1 MRLLLLFLFAGINVQ
16 LSAQC
21 EGERYREF
29 QFAEV
34 TVTSNV
40 EYGNN
45 VTYQGTPQALTM
57 DIYTPN
63 GDTQVDR
70 PLVMVAH
77 GGFFVSGSAT
87 GADVV
92 PLCTDLAK
100 MGYVVASINYR
111 LGWTLAADLSGPMTA
126 AVMRGTQDM
135 KAAIRWFRKNA
146 AENGNTYNIDPNQ
159 VYLGGVSA
167 GGYIALHHAYLD
179 QEGEIP
185 AFLNWSDPGISGG
198 IEGDS
203 GNPGYSSQVNAIF
216 AISGALGDSAWVQ
229 ADDEPCLLFHGTND
243 NTVPFG
249 SDMQYAFGIV
259 AVTEVDGSNSINEK
273 MNQVGLEHCF
283 EIYEGQDHVPHV
295 SNIAYYDTTLSII
308 TNFLSHH
315 ICDIELDC
323 DYRLLALSTEEL
335 TQPIQHIFPNPGQD
349 WLNVPSSI
357 STVTLTN
364 LQGQRIARR
373 ADGSK
378 LFVGDLA
385 RGVYLISWS
394 ENGTLHSEKIILN

>member
-1 MRLLLLFLFAGINVQ
+1 MRLLLLFLFAGIGVQ

-45 VTYQGTPQALTM
+45 VTYQGTPQVLTM

-63 GDTQVDR
+63 GDTQIDR

-77 GGFFVSGSAT
+77 GGFFVSGSST

-135 KAAIRWFRKNA
+135 KAAIRWFRKDA

-198 IEGDS
+198 IEGES

-259 AVTEVDGSNSINEK
+259 AVTEVDGSNSINQK

-323 DYRLLALSTEEL
+323 EYRLLAVGTEEL
-335 TQPIQHIFPNPGQD
+335 TQPIQHVFPNPAQY
-349 WLNVPSSI
+349 WLNVPASI
-357 STVTLTN
+357 GTVTLTN
-364 LQGQRIARR
+364 LQGQRITRR
-373 ADGSK
+373 AEGSK

>member
-1 MRLLLLFLFAGINVQ
+1 MRLLLLFLFAGIGVQ

-45 VTYQGTPQALTM
+45 VTYQGTPQVLTM

-63 GDTQVDR
+63 GDTQIDR

-77 GGFFVSGSAT
+77 GGFFVSGSST

-135 KAAIRWFRKNA
+135 KAAIRWFRKDA

-323 DYRLLALSTEEL
+323 EYRLLAVSTEEL
-335 TQPIQHIFPNPGQD
+335 TQPIQNVFPNPAQD
-349 WLNVPSSI
+349 WLNVPASI
-357 STVTLTN
+357 GTVTLTN
-364 LQGQRIARR
+364 LQGQRITRR
-373 ADGSK
+373 AEGNK
-378 LFVGDLA
+378 LFVGDIA

>member
-1 MRLLLLFLFAGINVQ
+1 MRLLLLLLGVG
-16 LSAQC
+16 LSFSVFAQC
-21 EGERYREF
+21 ENERYREF

-34 TVTSNV
+34 TTTTGV

-45 VTYQGTPQALTM
+45 LTYQGAAQALTM
-57 DIYTPN
+57 DIYQPT
-63 GDTQVDR
+63 GDAQVDR
-70 PLVMVAH
+70 PLVMIAH
-77 GGFFVSGSAT
+77 GGFFVGGSSDGT
-87 GADVV
+87 DVV
-92 PLCTDLAK
+92 PMCTDLAK

-111 LGWTLAADLSGPMTA
+111 LGWPLASDLSGPMTA

-159 VYLGGVSA
+159 IYLGGVSA

-179 QEGEIP
+179 QEAEIP
-185 AFLNWSDPGISGG
+185 SFLNWSDPGISGG
-198 IEGDS
+198 IEGES
-203 GNPGYSSQVNAIF
+203 GNAGYSSQVNAIF
-216 AISGALGDSAWVQ
+216 SVAGAIGDTAWIQ

-249 SDMQYAFGIV
+249 SDMQYAFGVV

-273 MNQVGLEHCF
+273 MDEIGLEHCF

-323 DYRLLALSTEEL
+323 EYRMLAVNTDELS
-335 TQPIQHIFPNPGQD
+335 QPIQRVFPNPAELWITLPD
-349 WLNVPSSI
+349 HV
-357 STVTLTN
+357 STVTLTSI
-364 LQGQRIARR
+364 QGQRTVKR
-373 ADGSK
+373 AEGNK
-378 LFVGDLA
+378 LFVGDIA
-385 RGVYLISWS
+385 RGIYLITWS